1 MYCNAKQDTFF
12 YPVKNNPIRI
22 NKDWEANWDNIK
34 YGFDILKDENKTF
47 VYFNGI
53 GKLGAESDGSIGKA
67 ELDIDKLRLS
77 MRSIK

>member
-1 MYCNAKQDTFF
+1 MT
-12 YPVKNNPIRI
+12 
-22 NKDWEANWDNIK
+22 NKDWQANWDNIK

-53 GKLGAESDGSIGKA
+53 GKLDAESDGSIGKA